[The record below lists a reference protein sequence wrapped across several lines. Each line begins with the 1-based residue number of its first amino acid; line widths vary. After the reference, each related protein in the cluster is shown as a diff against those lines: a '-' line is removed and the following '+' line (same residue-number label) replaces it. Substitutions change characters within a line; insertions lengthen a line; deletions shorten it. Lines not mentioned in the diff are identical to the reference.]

1 MSQLSISP
9 TGANLAVLRDTE
21 LRPVFR
27 QCHQAWVKAVMN
39 PFQDVGLLAPDGSV
53 RKIESAKL
61 DSQLENALRVVFANV
76 GGGSLSAMNTP
87 RLSVSS

>member
-1 MSQLSISP
+1 
-9 TGANLAVLRDTE
+9 
-21 LRPVFR
+21 
-27 QCHQAWVKAVMN
+27 MN